1 MKDLPLEKLVTEKS
15 KKKQIAGFLESLG
28 RWKNKQKRY
37 TFYFNCIRE
46 AINEDGFLDKLAE
59 YLDIDSEEFQKA
71 IDETESIIKADKKRL
86 ILDTIKREKLKLNG
100 LEKNFEPFVDWVF
113 KRRTGV
119 SGKGSAYEI
128 RNLKERT
135 FAELNLKVRS
145 ILSKSENNV
154 NDEVLKDIGKEI
166 EKHYLKISNNLLIE
180 ILRYTLFTTSQS
192 TATLQDNPG
201 KYKFDCDGKQIM
213 KNENA

>member
-15 KKKQIAGFLESLG
+15 NKKQITGFLESLG
-28 RWKNKQKRY
+28 EWKNKQKGY
-37 TFYFNCIRE
+37 TFYYNCIRR

-59 YLDIDSEEFQKA
+59 YLEIDSEEFQKA

-100 LEKNFEPFVDWVF
+100 MEKNFEPFVDWVF

-119 SGKGSAYEI
+119 SDKGSAYKI

-201 KYKFDCDGKQIM
+201 TYKFDCDGKQIM
-213 KNENA
+213 KNENG